1 MTINKYKPNT
11 VNLKRESY
19 AHLPALFLL
28 TYLMTRAE
36 QHTSHTQNLK
46 KKKKKNTM
54 RNEYITQQTHNCFTR
69 GRLSSSPPTPGPES
83 AVGWCDRAVA
93 SSTTAEGTTPLA
105 GLADLQLMEISG
117 GLHLVLSRWHPGT
130 TPWGGEELRGVGE
143 GVGVESK
150 QGSTYGAT
158 GHDRAIT

>member
-1 MTINKYKPNT
+1 M
-11 VNLKRESY
+11 
-19 AHLPALFLL
+19 
-28 TYLMTRAE
+28 RAE

-69 GRLSSSPPTPGPES
+69 GRLSSSLPTPGPES

-158 GHDRAIT
+158 GRLSHDRAIT